1 MQHPESVYILKKKGA
16 CGEQNNND
24 GFGRKIGFQSLYF
37 SGKSSHSGHHSERPQ
52 RSPGD
57 SLLFCHIFC
66 STFSGLD
73 ISYGT
78 KKLLTSL
85 SKWQSPKD
93 AAPAKQWPELAG
105 EPERKK
111 VNNKPLSDCPGYSTV
126 VVHILVCVNVFTAL
140 CCFPLKS
147 RLTLL

>member
-16 CGEQNNND
+16 RGEQNNNV

-37 SGKSSHSGHHSERPQ
+37 SGKSSHSGHHSEQPQ

-57 SLLFCHIFC
+57 SLLFCYILC
-66 STFSGLD
+66 SSFSGL

-85 SKWQSPKD
+85 SKRQSPKD

-105 EPERKK
+105 KPEQKK
-111 VNNKPLSDCPGYSTV
+111 VNNKPFSDCLAYSTV
-126 VVHILVCVNVFTAL
+126 VVQHFSVCQCL

-147 RLTLL
+147 CLTLL